1 MLRVRESLQATRA
14 CAVEH
19 DSHDVVSECGS
30 GKTALKNEESEVG
43 SGEHDS
49 HDAVSECSSAAT
61 RATVVGEALR
71 GLADCGIEGGVRSAL
86 GQRGD
91 SGAETAHATAVESKR
106 IHGLLEVP
114 EPDADC
120 TANAASAAVATVTAG
135 ESKGII
141 GSFQR
146 SESDFPSLNSTSFG
160 SLSSSCPRRVAR
172 SAATASARVCLG
184 SSFPAVSA
192 AVAHAHTSI
201 LHDACSNSWSDTGRV
216 PERGRGSK
224 VGFPVRP
231 KICVLSQRW
240 RQG

>member
-49 HDAVSECSSAAT
+49 HDVVSECSSGKT
-61 RATVVGEALR
+61 ALKVQ
-71 GLADCGIEGGVRSAL
+71 GQDVSSGSCHPVRSCCRC
-86 GQRGD
+86 GRWC
-91 SGAETAHATAVESKR
+91 GAVCR
-106 IHGLLEVP
+106 LLRCE
-114 EPDADC
+114 AIF
-120 TANAASAAVATVTAG
+120 AVAWRWV
-135 ESKGII
+135 
-141 GSFQR
+141 
-146 SESDFPSLNSTSFG
+146 
-160 SLSSSCPRRVAR
+160 V
-172 SAATASARVCLG
+172 
-184 SSFPAVSA
+184 
-192 AVAHAHTSI
+192 
-201 LHDACSNSWSDTGRV
+201 RV
-216 PERGRGSK
+216 PGGGRGSK